1 VTIKIT
7 FNYCQAIRIV
17 TFKMINAKRQTPNAK
32 RQTPNAKRQTPNT
45 KRQTPNAKRQLQS
58 KSLKKTAFK
67 NAVSKGSY

>member
-1 VTIKIT
+1 MPIKIT

-32 RQTPNAKRQTPNT
+32 RQTPNAKRQTPN
-45 KRQTPNAKRQLQS
+45 AKRQLQS

>member
-1 VTIKIT
+1 VPIKIT

-32 RQTPNAKRQTPNT
+32 RQTPNAKRQTPN
-45 KRQTPNAKRQLQS
+45 AKRQLQS

>member
-1 VTIKIT
+1 VPIKIT

-32 RQTPNAKRQTPNT
+32 RQTPIT
-45 KRQTPNAKRQLQS
+45 KQVI
-58 KSLKKTAFK
+58 KKTAFK